1 MQMLWF
7 IPLALIAL
15 AFIAIYTQ
23 NARVPALGHDHGQ
36 LKPLS
41 KDPNGV
47 STQTDDPAKRVQP
60 WPFKGDRSS
69 TMQAIRNAV
78 ELYGNAEVQTQQD
91 DYLYVV
97 FVTKLMRYRD
107 DAEFYL
113 DDKTQQVHFR
123 SKSRAGK
130 SDLGLN
136 AKRFARLTELY
147 QQADVNAAQ

>member
-1 MQMLWF
+1 MWF
-7 IPLALIAL
+7 VLLILALVAV

-23 NARVPALGHDHGQ
+23 NARVPELGHENGR

-47 STQTDDPAKRVQP
+47 STQTDDPAKQVQP
-60 WPFKGDRSS
+60 WAFKADQKS
-69 TMQAIRNAV
+69 TLQAILQAV
-78 ELYGNAEVQTQQD
+78 ELYGKAEVITQRD

-97 FVTKLMRYRD
+97 FVTPLMRYRD

-113 DDKTQQVHFR
+113 DAQTQRVHFR

-136 AKRFARLTELY
+136 QKRFARLTELY
-147 QQADVNAAQ
+147 NQVADTAAQ

>member
-1 MQMLWF
+1 MQMLWLLP
-7 IPLALIAL
+7 IALIAL
-15 AFIAIYTQ
+15 AFIVIYTQ
-23 NARVPALGHDHGQ
+23 NARVPTLGHDGGQ
-36 LKPLS
+36 LKPLN

-60 WPFKGDRSS
+60 WPFKSDRSS
-69 TMQAIRNAV
+69 TMQAVRKAV
-78 ELYGNAEVQTQQD
+78 ELYGNVEVQTQQD

-147 QQADVNAAQ
+147 QHANAAQ